1 MIYTVYITE
10 TLCRTE
16 QIEAN
21 SKQEAIDKAR
31 EAYKKKEIVLDYS
44 DFIDVEFKAV
54 ADENDTDED
63 DDHDGGVFI

>member
-1 MIYTVYITE
+1 MIYTVYTTE

-31 EAYKKKEIVLDYS
+31 EAYKKEEIVLDYS